1 MSIVNIDKIDY
12 CNINIRSPD
21 RLSHKHTVFNLGYKG
36 KRILFQTPRCIISS
50 LPFLSISEDS
60 NYYKIIVCFY
70 NYSIDKKTK
79 CFVHGILDI
88 EKHIKEKMLLIF
100 KKSECKQVK
109 NRFISAVNINKQKTK
124 AYVSCNIQ
132 KRFGKPVISVF
143 DSDKNKKEY
152 TYIENG
158 FKSVNILFLEN
169 IWQYYGKYGINLV
182 LLQTKIYHPILEIDK
197 ILIKDDDD
205 VDYKT
210 ITHDGLTPTNPIQ
223 NQVNDNGNINNIP
236 PPPPPPPPR
245 LISNT
250 VPPDKHKINSGMNLT
265 TKPETKKED
274 TQLVFRPPTK
284 DELVNAISRLKKR
297 DNR

>member
-12 CNINIRSPD
+12 SNINIRSPD
-21 RLSHKHTVFNLGYKG
+21 RLSHKHTIYNLGYRG
-36 KRILFQTPRCIISS
+36 KRILFQTPRCTISS
-50 LPFLSISEDS
+50 LPFLSISEDN
-60 NYYKIIVCFY
+60 NYYKIVLCFY

-79 CFVHGILDI
+79 CFIQGILDI
-88 EKHIKEKMLLIF
+88 EKHAREKIPSIL
-100 KKSECKQVK
+100 KKQECKQAK
-109 NRFISAVNINKQKTK
+109 NKLVSVVTFNKRKTK
-124 AYVSCNIQ
+124 AYVTCNIQ

-143 DSDKNKKEY
+143 DSDKNKKDYNYMES
-152 TYIENG
+152 G
-158 FKSVNILFLEN
+158 FKLVSILFLEN
-169 IWQYYGKYGINLV
+169 IWQYYEKYGINLV

-197 ILIKDDDD
+197 LLIKDDDD

-210 ITHDGLTPTNPIQ
+210 ISDDGFSPTNPIQ
-223 NQVNDNGNINNIP
+223 NQINDNSNKPPP

-250 VPPDKHKINSGMNLT
+250 VPPDRHKMNSNMNLT

-274 TQLVFRPPTK
+274 TQNVFRPPTK

-297 DNR
+297 NN